1 MGAVS
6 DSETPWEPLLAG
18 TEAEHLTG
26 ALGRLRAT
34 FRWKASGLD
43 AAGLQTRLTRGAGHP
58 RRDWSDYLLSSF
70 INGIKHLPRSSA
82 EWLLLPERTCL
93 AAEV

>member
-1 MGAVS
+1 VR
-6 DSETPWEPLLAG
+6 
-18 TEAEHLTG
+18 
-26 ALGRLRAT
+26 LGRLRAT

-43 AAGLQTRLTRGAGHP
+43 AAGLQTRLTRVPDIRAAIGSG
-58 RRDWSDYLLSSF
+58 YLLSSF